1 VKPGGYAWWYVDAL
15 SDDGQFG
22 LSIIAFIGSVFSP
35 YYYWAG
41 RRDPTNHCAINV
53 GLYAPGRKRW
63 TMTER
68 GRDALHV
75 AERSITV
82 GPSGMEWTSDCL
94 TVKLDEK
101 IFPTR
106 APIRGTIRLFP
117 KTLFNTAYP
126 LDTAGRHRWEPIAP
140 IGRVEVALE
149 APAMR
154 WSGHGYFDSNFGD
167 EPLEAAFSTWD
178 WSRADLKDA
187 ATVLYDVRDRAGG
200 ERRLSL
206 RFNADGSVAPFEAAS
221 RAQFSKT
228 LWGIERG
235 SRTDDPATAA
245 VVQTLED
252 TPFYARSVLRS
263 RICGEMAT
271 SIHESLS
278 LKRFDTARVKL
289 MLPFRMPRVWW

>member
-1 VKPGGYAWWYVDAL
+1 MKPGGYAWWYVDAL

-41 RRDPTNHCAINV
+41 RRDPANHVAINV

-68 GRDALHV
+68 GRNSLAV
-75 AERSITV
+75 EERAIRV
-82 GPSGMEWTSDCL
+82 GPSSMEWTPECL
-94 TVKLDEK
+94 TVRLNEK

-106 APIRGTIRLFP
+106 APIRGVIRLFP
-117 KTLFNTAYP
+117 KALFNTAYS
-126 LDTAGRHRWEPIAP
+126 LDAAARHRWEPIAP
-140 IGRVEVALE
+140 IARVEVELE
-149 APAMR
+149 APSMR
-154 WSGHGYFDSNFGD
+154 WSGHGYFDCNSGD

-178 WSRADLKDA
+178 WSRAALKDA
-187 ATVLYDVRDRAGG
+187 ATVLYDVRDHGGG
-200 ERRLSL
+200 ERPLSL
-206 RFNADGSVAPFEAAS
+206 RFNADGSVTPFEATS
-221 RAQFSKT
+221 RAAFSNT
-228 LWGIERG
+228 FWGIERA
-235 SRTDDPATAA
+235 SRTDDPATAT

-263 RICGEMAT
+263 RVCGEMAT
-271 SIHESLS
+271 SVHESLS
-278 LKRFDTARVKL
+278 LKKFDTTRVKL